1 MEDLKALILVAFVCM
16 IGGFVLGYKYCKSR
30 YLYEEKIED

>member
-1 MEDLKALILVAFVCM
+1 MEDLKSLILVAFVCTLT
-16 IGGFVLGYKYCKSR
+16 GFVLGYKYCKSR